1 MRCVSCF
8 FFDFCQNIHITYC
21 HFKLEL
27 DNASFQF
34 LYKVEVFVIVHL
46 IYFCWTW
53 TCTTVL
59 VSKFSP
65 SKSGNFCYT
74 AP

>member
-1 MRCVSCF
+1 MRWVSCF
-8 FFDFCQNIHITYC
+8 FLGFLPEYTYC

-27 DNASFQF
+27 DNASFQI

-74 AP
+74 AL